1 MLENLINKAEE
12 KINEALQHANNVEN
26 GIKNKTTEILN
37 AEYCMGQFM
46 AYMDMIEGID
56 LDKHV
61 EMGEKTKEIRHGFQ
75 NPGRETGKRN
85 RRCKSCC

>member
-12 KINEALQHANNVEN
+12 KINEALQHAINIEN
-26 GIKNKTTEILN
+26 GIKSKTTEILN

-56 LDKHV
+56 LDKYIEV
-61 EMGEKTKEIRHGFQ
+61 GERTKETRQRVLESISKIYG
-75 NPGRETGKRN
+75 
-85 RRCKSCC
+85 

>member
-12 KINEALQHANNVEN
+12 KINEALQHA
-26 GIKNKTTEILN
+26 N

-61 EMGEKTKEIRHGFQ
+61 ELGEKTKEIRQKVLEAINKIYG
-75 NPGRETGKRN
+75 
-85 RRCKSCC
+85 

>member
-37 AEYCMGQFM
+37 AEYYMGQFM

-61 EMGEKTKEIRHGFQ
+61 EMGEKTKETRQKVLEAINKIYG
-75 NPGRETGKRN
+75 
-85 RRCKSCC
+85 